1 MSDYNGVGT
10 SKKIDVAQ
18 YFKSL
23 DPTQVNNVVKN
34 F

>member
-1 MSDYNGVGT
+1 MSESAT
-10 SKKIDVAQ
+10 SKKIDAGQ

-23 DPTQVNNVVKN
+23 DPAQVNNVVKN